1 MRAGKKSR
9 KTQVRAGFENPF
21 TDVPENDW
29 FFDDVKFVYQ
39 NGLMNGTSS
48 TTFSS
53 DGTTSRGMIVTI
65 LWRMTG
71 SLDMKDEI
79 WGYPFQDVDANAYY
93 AAAVYWAQ
101 LNGIADDYGDNTF
114 WPDKTITR
122 GQMAVMLYRYA
133 QHKGYDTTP
142 AYVTYTVQKGDTL
155 WAIFRKYSC
164 TVAAIVALNGELIDD
179 PDLIF
184 AGWELKIPQG

>member
-122 GQMAVMLYRYA
+122 EQMAVMLYRYA

-142 AYVTYTVQKGDTL
+142 A
-155 WAIFRKYSC
+155 
-164 TVAAIVALNGELIDD
+164 
-179 PDLIF
+179 
-184 AGWELKIPQG
+184 

>member
-1 MRAGKKSR
+1 MRAEKQSR

-65 LWRMTG
+65 LWRMT
-71 SLDMKDEI
+71 
-79 WGYPFQDVDANAYY
+79 
-93 AAAVYWAQ
+93 
-101 LNGIADDYGDNTF
+101 
-114 WPDKTITR
+114 
-122 GQMAVMLYRYA
+122 
-133 QHKGYDTTP
+133 
-142 AYVTYTVQKGDTL
+142 
-155 WAIFRKYSC
+155 
-164 TVAAIVALNGELIDD
+164 
-179 PDLIF
+179 
-184 AGWELKIPQG
+184 